1 MCSSRSGLLLA
12 RRGARIKS
20 IPSRRAK
27 RRRTHR
33 HQRQSKDRHRRAKRC
48 RPAAQQAKKSRRKA
62 RNGHAD
68 SKSFHAVPT
77 GRPPSGRTGGAAI
90 AATPHTPR
98 SRRKARNGHA
108 DSKSFHAVPTG
119 RPRPAGRA
127 AWQSQRRRTAAQQAA
142 TPIRKRPIQNPS
154 MPCQR
159 RGPRPARTGG
169 TATRMRPPPKRQRKP
184 FRPGRP
190 IAARCKARAASRKT
204 SVNRIAQVAPTGR
217 WPALCESGPGRTE
230 HRHFLHTSAVFAA
243 SCAAAKPVLLFK
255 SC

>member
-1 MCSSRSGLLLA
+1 MSPAPWPCGRGVFISPPSFSTGFEGRRCVQAGRVCCWPAGGQESNRSLPGE
-12 RRGARIKS
+12 
-20 IPSRRAK
+20 PSDAAHTATSGRAK
-27 RRRTHR
+27 TDTGE
-33 HQRQSKDRHRRAKRC
+33 QSD
-48 RPAAQQAKKSRRKA
+48 
-62 RNGHAD
+62 
-68 SKSFHAVPT
+68 AVP
-77 GRPPSGRTGGAAI
+77 
-90 AATPHTPR
+90 PR
-98 SRRKARNGHA
+98 SRRKKA
-108 DSKSFHAVPTG
+108 DEKQGTATRIQNLSMPSQRDG
-119 RPRPAGRA
+119 PRPAGRA